1 MPKKP
6 LFGPDSARWAQIRSA
21 KCLFSK
27 IWYRFQRSRYHGQLS
42 ACTISEKTEDPILR
56 QVEESDFIGRCP
68 TNAER
73 PK

>member
-21 KCLFSK
+21 KCLFFKDLVS
-27 IWYRFQRSRYHGQLS
+27 SVTRYHGQLS

>member
-27 IWYRFQRSRYHGQLS
+27 IWYRQSLDIMVSYQHVQYQK
-42 ACTISEKTEDPILR
+42 KTEDPILR
-56 QVEESDFIGRCP
+56 QVEESDFMGRCP
-68 TNAER
+68 TNPER